1 MKINQ
6 VTDEELELY
15 FNFLMKNYGVTDVQE
30 FDFMVDDNNLS
41 CTKWQDLLEA
51 I

>member
-1 MKINQ
+1 MMINQ

-15 FNFLMKNYGVTDVQE
+15 FNFVMKNYGVIDVQA
-30 FDFMVDDNNLS
+30 FDFMADDNDLS
-41 CTKWQDLLEA
+41 YTEKQDLLET

>member
-1 MKINQ
+1 MTINQ
-6 VTDEELELY
+6 VTEEELELY

-41 CTKWQDLLEA
+41 CTKRQDLLEA

>member
-1 MKINQ
+1 MTINQ

-15 FNFLMKNYGVTDVQE
+15 FNFLMNNYGVTDVQE
-30 FDFMVDDNNLS
+30 FDFMVDDNDLS
-41 CTKWQDLLEA
+41 YTKKQDLLET

>member
-1 MKINQ
+1 MTINQ

-15 FNFLMKNYGVTDVQE
+15 FIFLMKNYGVTDVQS
-30 FDFMVDDNNLS
+30 FNVIADDKFQS
-41 CTKWQDLLEA
+41 FTLEDCLVET